1 MGVSVSSSA
10 LSVSNALLKRMN
22 ASSMGRP
29 VSMLQ
34 RPLTKGAY
42 EDVTPVWKQVAEAEN
57 AAVVEEAE
65 AALQGAAEKA

>member
-34 RPLTKGAY
+34 PKSRS
-42 EDVTPVWKQVAEAEN
+42 
-57 AAVVEEAE
+57 
-65 AALQGAAEKA
+65 KARLSRRSLYRSSRKR